1 MAVPC
6 IIATSAILAVTP
18 PTLYVAWEVIQA
30 VEDNET
36 RVKAAKAKVPRWK
49 EVKEPNFTSGFT
61 AISLTTGLNNW
72 TTSTTP
78 QTPTTS
84 ALTVPIRKK
93 IFLDIVRTQYR
104 PIWEAHIKRKK
115 EAAHQAVLKEAIPQ
129 PLDADRMD
137 KIANQ

>member
-49 EVKEPNFTSGFT
+49 EVKEQNFTTGFIAT
-61 AISLTTGLNNW
+61 SLTTGSSNW
-72 TTSTTP
+72 THTTTP
-78 QTPTTS
+78 QTPETT
-84 ALTVPIRKK
+84 ATTVPTRKLSVMDQLK
-93 IFLDIVRTQYR
+93 IHYS
-104 PIWEAHIKRKK
+104 PIWKAYIKRKK

-137 KIANQ
+137 KIAN

>member
-30 VEDNET
+30 VEDNEA
-36 RVKAAKAKVPRWK
+36 RVEAAKAKTPTWK
-49 EVKEPNFTSGFT
+49 AVKEPNFTSGFT
-61 AISLTTGLNNW
+61 AISSTTGLNNW

-84 ALTVPIRKK
+84 ASTVPTRKKLTVLDQLK
-93 IFLDIVRTQYR
+93 IHYR
-104 PIWEAHIKRKK
+104 PIWKAYIKRKK

-137 KIANQ
+137 KIAN

>member
-30 VEDNET
+30 VEDNEARVEAAKT
-36 RVKAAKAKVPRWK
+36 RVPKWK
-49 EVKEPNFTSGFT
+49 EVKKPNFTSGSIAT
-61 AISLTTGLNNW
+61 SLTTGSNNW
-72 TTSTTP
+72 THTTTP
-78 QTPTTS
+78 QTPKSTATTI
-84 ALTVPIRKK
+84 PIRKK
-93 IFLDIVRTQYR
+93 IFLDILKAQYR
-104 PIWEAHIKRKK
+104 PIWEAYIKRKK

-137 KIANQ
+137 KIAN